1 MLVATVFPTPEG
13 IAMASAVY
21 GLLAMLSVW
30 TLVHAVRQIRKVV
43 TTLFRML
50 LVLVFLAAIGAAAV
64 GIIGHVWL
72 AYGLA

>member
-13 IAMASAVY
+13 IAMASMVY

-30 TLVHAVRQIRKVV
+30 TLVYAVRQIKKVV

-50 LVLVFLAAIGAAAV
+50 LVLVFLAALGLAAV

>member
-13 IAMASAVY
+13 IAMASMVY

-30 TLVHAVRQIRKVV
+30 TLVYAVRQIRKVV

-50 LVLVFLAAIGAAAV
+50 LVLVFLAALGLAAV